1 MSAGGAEALE
11 ELLLARAGRRGIED
25 GAAVALDYGDVA
37 AEWKALDEGVGLAGA
52 CARRLIEVT
61 GEERAEFLHGQV
73 TAAVKGLAPG
83 SGAAAAVLTA
93 QGRALGLFAV
103 YAEDDHHLIAT
114 DAATSATVREALE
127 RFLVAD
133 DCEFEDLEPTAA
145 LVLVGPAAP
154 ALVAALAP
162 DAALGGDWSVARAGI
177 AGAAVALLRRGDLRV
192 PSIEIVATDPA
203 ASLAPLVAELEAR
216 GASLVGRDALE
227 ILRVESGR
235 AAYGR
240 DVDEGRL
247 VVEARLEWAIHFNK
261 GCYVGQEV
269 VERAV
274 SRGRLNH
281 LLSLVSASEADLARV
296 KVGDRIEGGGEAD
309 VVTSLAV
316 SPRLGAIALAYVD
329 KDQAA
334 AGTTLSILSGEGPVA
349 ATVLA
354 WPRER
359 RLAGRERAAEPGATN
374 ADG

>member
-1 MSAGGAEALE
+1 VSAGGAEALE

-154 ALVAALAP
+154 ALVAAL
-162 DAALGGDWSVARAGI
+162 
-177 AGAAVALLRRGDLRV
+177 ALLRRGDLRV